1 MPESLQKVNAQIKEL
16 FDKLDSTKKIILGA
30 VFATVVIALIIL
42 STFSLEKNAVILFKD
57 LQQKDY
63 GEITKKL
70 DALGYRYSGSGDS
83 VISVDPEKR
92 QEIITK
98 LAQENLIPVGVQGWE
113 LFDIEKF
120 TETQFD
126 KDVKK
131 YRALKGAIEKSLMTL
146 QSIEKADV
154 NIAFPETEYFSQ
166 DGSTTPVKA
175 AVILHFVPGIE
186 GLSRKEIKGI
196 VNLVSRGVPKLKPE
210 DVSVA
215 DSTGKIISD
224 FEEDL
229 EKEKIELRLIQEKM
243 RIADAERVKKL
254 VDIRNTLRW
263 LLAGEDRVDV
273 TRFEYDLN
281 WDEESFKE
289 NLVSPVIAKA
299 DNPNTPYDE
308 TELVDGYSLKI
319 SDKET
324 SEKFN
329 GRGFTPE
336 GPAGTEPNIPPGYK
350 DVDYQKANYEKDE
363 KIRNYEFNRKVRDVK
378 KQKWKI
384 DKITLAVA
392 IDGIWTKKESEDGY
406 KFDRTYIPVSD
417 EDLRK
422 IKKNLETAIGADK
435 TRGDVVNVMS
445 IPRDRTAQFAAE
457 DAELAR
463 QKAIRNAIIISL
475 AILTFLILVIL
486 IYRAIKKEIARR
498 RRLREEE
505 LAAQQQM
512 MREAA
517 LRVMEEGGAD
527 VELSLDEKL
536 RKELLENA
544 INLAKEKPEDVAQL
558 LRTWLSEEEAG

>member
-1 MPESLQKVNAQIKEL
+1 MPESLQKVINQIKEL
-16 FDKLDSTKKIILGA
+16 FAKLDSTKKIIVGA
-30 VFATVVIALIIL
+30 VFAIVVIAIIIL
-42 STFSLEKNAVILFKD
+42 STFSLDKNAVILFKD
-57 LQQKDY
+57 LQPKDFS
-63 GEITKKL
+63 EITKKL
-70 DALGYRYSGSGDS
+70 DALGFKYSSSDTS
-83 VISVDPEKR
+83 IISVDPEKR

-98 LAQENLIPVGVQGWE
+98 LAQENLIPAGIQGWE
-113 LFDIEKF
+113 LFDVEKF

-126 KDVKK
+126 KDIKK

-146 QSIEKADV
+146 HSIEKADV
-154 NIAFPETEYFSQ
+154 NIAFPETEYFENN
-166 DGSTTPVKA
+166 TTPVKA
-175 AVILHFVPGIE
+175 SVILHFVPGVE
-186 GLSRKEIKGI
+186 NLSRKEIKGI

-215 DSTGKIISD
+215 DGSGKIISD

-229 EKEKIELRLIQEKM
+229 EKEKIELRLVQEKM
-243 RIADAERVKKL
+243 RIADEQRVKKL
-254 VDIRNTLRW
+254 IDIRKTLQW
-263 LLAGEDRVDV
+263 LLAGEERVDI

-281 WDEESFKE
+281 WDEVSYKE
-289 NLVSPVIAKA
+289 NNVSPVVAIV

-308 TELVDGYSLKI
+308 TQLVDGYSLKV

-336 GPAGTEPNIPPGYK
+336 GPAGTEPNLPPGYK

-363 KIRNYEFNRKVRDVK
+363 KIRNYEFNRKVSDVR
-378 KQKWKI
+378 KQRWKI
-384 DKITLAVA
+384 DKINLGVV
-392 IDGIWTKKESEDGY
+392 IDGVWTKKESEDGY
-406 KFDRTYIPVSD
+406 RFERTYTPVAAD
-417 EDLRK
+417 DLRN
-422 IKKNLETAIGADK
+422 IKKNLENSLGIDK
-435 TRGDVVNVMS
+435 TRGDSVNVIS
-445 IPRDRTAQFAAE
+445 IPRDRSAQFAAE